1 MAAETPLP
9 TTEASGTQAEPNGT
23 TDQSENGG
31 EQLDG
36 TWEEPNVFDA
46 EVGRGGKSLTGL

>member
-1 MAAETPLP
+1 MATETPLP